1 MLPRL
6 LMPYSFAWPPVECC
20 RGTRPS
26 QAANS
31 RPLLNAAPL
40 PIAATVAVETSGRP
54 DSGDLSQAL
63 AGFIFVGDAFD
74 LVADNGDV
82 FLQPL
87 PLLPYLIEQHAHP
100 RSDVLVSIFED
111 RRVLQTAL
119 ESTALHD
126 LGCEARSR

>member
-40 PIAATVAVETSGRP
+40 PIALSSGLDGNKAHILP
-54 DSGDLSQAL
+54 GH
-63 AGFIFVGDAFD
+63 GFGNGFGIEEVVLIGLEKWFYKLRWNQPHFMT
-74 LVADNGDV
+74 LVAKRGPDKVRTRTG
-82 FLQPL
+82 
-87 PLLPYLIEQHAHP
+87 
-100 RSDVLVSIFED
+100 FEAN
-111 RRVLQTAL
+111 Q
-119 ESTALHD
+119 
-126 LGCEARSR
+126 

>member
-40 PIAATVAVETSGRP
+40 PIAATVAVETSGPIPGICR
-54 DSGDLSQAL
+54 AL

-74 LVADNGDV
+74 FLADNGCHSPAASTPAISDRAACASEEL
-82 FLQPL
+82 FFSQP
-87 PLLPYLIEQHAHP
+87 
-100 RSDVLVSIFED
+100 
-111 RRVLQTAL
+111 
-119 ESTALHD
+119 
-126 LGCEARSR
+126 